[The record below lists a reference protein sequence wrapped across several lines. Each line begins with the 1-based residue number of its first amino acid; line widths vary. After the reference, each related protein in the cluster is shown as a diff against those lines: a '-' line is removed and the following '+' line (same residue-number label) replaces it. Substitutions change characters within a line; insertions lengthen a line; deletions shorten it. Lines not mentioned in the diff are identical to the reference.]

1 MVTINYLEIC
11 DFHLFITDTALRKLV
26 GSNTCKIQDCQ
37 SIAAGFIIEK
47 LSKRYKA
54 GEELGKSGNERNQ
67 GMVRWM
73 AVLSIYYLYQ
83 SVPDADIPERV
94 RVNYEDVVEEIRRVS
109 AGKDGTTLEER
120 ADPDGQP
127 VTGGMFRFTSNPR
140 RSHDPY

>member
-1 MVTINYLEIC
+1 MEVAYLKIINGYHGCLLLLRLYL
-11 DFHLFITDTALRKLV
+11 T
-26 GSNTCKIQDCQ
+26 
-37 SIAAGFIIEK
+37 
-47 LSKRYKA
+47 
-54 GEELGKSGNERNQ
+54 
-67 GMVRWM
+67 
-73 AVLSIYYLYQ
+73 
-83 SVPDADIPERV
+83 IPERV